1 MTRLHQVQ
9 INIPPPAG
17 GDGREPGWKKNIHS
31 ENATRKIIRIDCVRT
46 PRVGLLIRTFGG
58 EQGGRFI
65 VYKWGLPTKVT
76 FVHLAHNASKFC
88 RIFVRMDS
96 SMCVFVHGP
105 GPAASLKAHVT
116 TMASNW
122 NSVVVDGV
130 QECLENLRPS
140 KMSGVQCKSDSQE

>member
-1 MTRLHQVQ
+1 MTRLHQIQ
-9 INIPPPAG
+9 INIPPPAS

-76 FVHLAHNASKFC
+76 FVHNTSKLS

-96 SMCVFVHGP
+96 LRCCVHGSP
-105 GPAASLKAHVT
+105 HWHRIGIRSSMLSGSAFRICDQA
-116 TMASNW
+116 
-122 NSVVVDGV
+122 G
-130 QECLENLRPS
+130 CLECNVN
-140 KMSGVQCKSDSQE
+140 KIASDDRSYCPKP